1 MMKSKRQKQQEALA
15 RTEDSWQQ
23 QTRMRPNWR
32 PSPGALRNV
41 DRLRFKLDEPPR
53 VLFSEEG

>member
-1 MMKSKRQKQQEALA
+1 MKTKNQKRAEALA

-23 QTRMRPNWR
+23 QARMDRNWR

-41 DRLRFKLDEPPR
+41 DRLRFKLGENPR
-53 VLFSEEG
+53 VLFAEEN